1 MKTPLRKKEEIEI
14 QTSSM
19 ADIVFL
25 LLIFFIVSTSM
36 DPAKGVGMTLPPPG
50 EEVKLDQKNI
60 LSIYVNKEGGVL
72 IREDVVELD
81 DIRERVEEEI
91 RKNDKLVIS
100 LTTDKQAQYGMM
112 IEVLDQLKLADA
124 KKISLA
130 TPDF

>member
-1 MKTPLRKKEEIEI
+1 MKTPQRKKDDVDI

-36 DPAKGVGMTLPPPG
+36 DPAKGIGLTLPPAG

-60 LSIYVNKEGGVL
+60 LTIFINSAGSVL
-72 IREDVVELD
+72 IREDVVEVD
-81 DIRERVEEEI
+81 DVKDRVNDEL
-91 RKNDKLVIS
+91 RKNDKLVVS
-100 LTTDKQAQYGMM
+100 LRTDKEAHYGMM
-112 IEVLDQLKLADA
+112 VEVLDQLKLADA

>member
-100 LTTDKQAQYGMM
+100 LRTDKQAQYGMM